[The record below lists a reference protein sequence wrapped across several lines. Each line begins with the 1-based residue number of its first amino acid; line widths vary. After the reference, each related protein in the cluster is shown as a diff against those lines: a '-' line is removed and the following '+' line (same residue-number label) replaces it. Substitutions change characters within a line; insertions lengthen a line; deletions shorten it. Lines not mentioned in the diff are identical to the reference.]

1 MRTMS
6 DYSDYGMH
14 PEIEALTAE
23 HEEMRRLGAEL
34 LAAQREEPAASGP
47 SGAVSAR
54 LDEFAAVLGRHT
66 VREETGLFATLRE
79 VAVDDSY
86 LARFHHDHGEL
97 FAAVA
102 AARSDH
108 AQVSSVMDRL
118 EAHLLVEEN
127 DMFHGANQLLSA
139 DDWAQIERTVAR

>member
-1 MRTMS
+1 MTAMS

-23 HEEMRRLGAEL
+23 HDEMRRLGAEL
-34 LAAQREEPAASGP
+34 LSAQRDEPTTS
-47 SGAVSAR
+47 STVSSR
-54 LDEFAAVLGRHT
+54 LDDLTAVLGRHT
-66 VREETGLFATLRE
+66 MREETGLFATLRD

-97 FAAVA
+97 FAALA
-102 AARSDH
+102 AARADH
-108 AQVSSVMDRL
+108 EQVSTLMSRL
-118 EAHLLVEEN
+118 EAHMLVEEN

-139 DDWAQIERTVAR
+139 ADWEQIERTVAR

>member
-1 MRTMS
+1 MKAMS

-23 HEEMRRLGAEL
+23 HEEMRRLLAEL
-34 LAAQREEPAASGP
+34 LAATRDEPATA
-47 SGAVSAR
+47 AIVSAR

-86 LARFHHDHGEL
+86 VARFHHDHGEL
-97 FAAVA
+97 FAALA
-102 AARSDH
+102 AARADH
-108 AQVSSVMDRL
+108 AQVSDLISRL

-139 DDWAQIERTVAR
+139 ADWEHIDQAVAR

>member
-14 PEIEALTAE
+14 PEIEALTAD
-23 HEEMRRLGAEL
+23 HDEMRQLGADL
-34 LAAQREEPAASGP
+34 MAAQRDEPTTSATVA
-47 SGAVSAR
+47 AR
-54 LDEFAAVLGRHT
+54 LDDFAAVLGRHT
-66 VREETGLFATLRE
+66 VREEIGLFATLRE
-79 VAVDDSY
+79 VAVDESY
-86 LARFHHDHGEL
+86 LTRFHHDHGEL
-97 FAAVA
+97 FAALA

-108 AQVSSVMDRL
+108 GQIPTLISRL

-139 DDWAQIERTVAR
+139 ADWEEIERTVAR